1 MVPLEYLGSFWRT
14 LEIQLINLKINYIL
28 TWFEN
33 FVLRPAGINSQ
44 V

>member
-1 MVPLEYLGSFWRT
+1 MVPLEYLGIFWRT

-33 FVLRPAGINSQ
+33 FVLRPGGINGQ